1 MRDITAF
8 ACVIG
13 IDIAKLVM
21 QLYILTA
28 DGAVF
33 NKSVKRK
40 EFLDEFRNREACLIG
55 MEACGGSQYWA
66 RELQKL
72 GHTVILMPPKSVK
85 PFVRGM
91 KNDRND
97 AEGIFH
103 ALINE
108 VRQVPIKNA
117 TQQYLA
123 ALLTMRHKLM
133 QGKVSGINH
142 FRGILLEY
150 GVTINRSV
158 PAFKKGYAKALETLE
173 QQGNVSPILIEQ
185 LRQTAEEI
193 LLKIERIKTLE
204 KEIKTLAKSCKN
216 YDRFITAPG
225 VGPITAA
232 TMCVL
237 LADPSVFKNGR
248 QFAAY
253 LGLAPMSFGSG
264 GHNFV
269 TSIPKHRC
277 NKRVRALMVQC
288 AHAICQCKIHSPWVD
303 KIMRS
308 KPCKVAV
315 IAIANRLARQLWAM
329 ASKGEKWEP
338 RLVLAATPK

>member
-1 MRDITAF
+1 MRDIKAF
-8 ACVIG
+8 SCIIG

-21 QLYILTA
+21 QLFIVTA
-28 DGAVF
+28 DGTF
-33 NKSVKRK
+33 DNKSLKRK
-40 EFLDEFRNREACLIG
+40 EFLDWFRNREACLIG

-66 RELQKL
+66 RELKKL

-85 PFVRGM
+85 PYVRGQ

-97 AEGIFH
+97 AEGIYY
-103 ALINE
+103 ALINN
-108 VRQVPIKNA
+108 VRQVAVKNA
-117 TQQYLA
+117 TQRDLA
-123 ALLTMRHKLM
+123 MLLTIRTKLTEE
-133 QGKVSGINH
+133 KVSKINH

-150 GVTINRSV
+150 GIAMNRSV
-158 PAFKKGYAKALETLE
+158 PAFLKGYAKAIETLE
-173 QQGNVSPILIEQ
+173 KQGDVSPILIEQ
-185 LRQTAEEI
+185 LRQSAEEI
-193 LLKIERIKTLE
+193 LVKIKRLVTLE
-204 KEIKTLAKSCKN
+204 KEIKTLAKSCKD
-216 YDRFITAPG
+216 YDRFQTAPG

-237 LADPSVFKNGR
+237 LADASIFKNGR

-264 GHNFV
+264 GHNIV
-269 TSIPKHRC
+269 TSIPKNRC
-277 NKRVRALMVQC
+277 NKRIRALLVQC
-288 AHAICQCKIHSPWVD
+288 AHAICKCKIRSAWVD
-303 KIMRS
+303 KIMRC

-329 ASKGEKWEP
+329 ASKGERWER